1 MSRTRVLL
9 AIVVLGAV
17 AGAGGLWY
25 LFFRSSGPPPV
36 ALATANPSAASTST
50 VDASSTPGTTAN
62 SGSSAPSTGI
72 DGPWTVD
79 TTSGSFSDYSDSFLG
94 DRVQEE
100 LASVGAQTAVGRTP
114 NVSGTMTISGTSV
127 TAVQIQADLTALK
140 SDDDRRD
147 GQLQRQALETSQFP
161 TATFTL
167 TEPIDLG
174 DVPTDGQTV
183 HVTATG
189 QLTLHGQTRTV
200 QIPLDARIDNGVISV
215 TGSIEIQ
222 FADYGIAKPQ
232 SFLVLSVADH
242 GTMELQLFF
251 TRS

>member
-1 MSRTRVLL
+1 MSRTRLLL
-9 AIVVLGAV
+9 AVVVLGAA

-25 LFFRSSGPPPV
+25 LFFRPSGPPPV
-36 ALATANPSAASTST
+36 SLATVDPSAASTPSANASNSPGAT
-50 VDASSTPGTTAN
+50 ASSG
-62 SGSSAPSTGI
+62 SGAPSTGI
-72 DGPWTVD
+72 DGTWTVD
-79 TTSGSFSDYSDSFLG
+79 TSIGSFSDFSNSFLG
-94 DRVQEE
+94 YRVQEE

-114 NVSGTMTISGTSV
+114 NVSGTMTISGTSA

-174 DVPTDGQTV
+174 SVPADGQTI
-183 HVTATG
+183 HVTASG
-189 QLTLHGQTRTV
+189 QLTLHGQTRTI
-200 QIPLDARIDNGVISV
+200 QIPLDARIDNGAIAV